1 MKQILIFKTGETT
14 CSEQPAC
21 TGSMCRFVR
30 VRNFGTEFTCGMF
43 DERLNEDDGWL
54 QRLPECKE
62 QFRGVELRFME
73 EAADGMT
80 EPKKTLVDAFLA
92 YIEHDLNDSGS
103 LLDK

>member
-1 MKQILIFKTGETT
+1 MKQIIIFKTGETT

-21 TGSMCRFVR
+21 TGSMCRFVMAT
-30 VRNFGTEFTCGMF
+30 NLGTEFICGLF
-43 DERLNEDDGWL
+43 SERLNEDDGWL

-62 QFRGVELRFME
+62 QFKGIETRFIVE
-73 EAADGMT
+73 AIDGMIKP
-80 EPKKTLVDAFLA
+80 EKTIVDYFLA